1 MNLVKLEIERHRWDG
16 MQCGCDRS
24 AAHVATD
31 LLRLAQGGGEHGFD
45 VVETLDGHAYIPS
58 VLFEPSV
65 PAVSVVLA
73 ALADDISPDAR
84 EGFLEALLHLVAGEG
99 QSIKAEAEGRDL
111 ISECIDA
118 AKSGIWLLY
127 SEMFSGRS
135 VGAAGYAYEVLTLVD
150 EDEDRVRRAQAAA
163 AHFLPEDLRP
173 E

>member
-1 MNLVKLEIERHRWDG
+1 MNLVKLEIERHRWDE

-31 LLRLAQGGGEHGFD
+31 LLRLAQGGERGFD
-45 VVETLDGHAYIPS
+45 VETLDGHVYISS

-65 PAVSVVLA
+65 PTVSVALA

-84 EGFLEALLHLVAGEG
+84 QGFLEVLLYLVAGEG

-111 ISECIDA
+111 IDECIHA
-118 AKSGIWLLY
+118 ARSGIWLLY

-135 VGAAGYAYEVLTLVD
+135 VDAAGYAYDVLTQVD
-150 EDEDRVRRAQAAA
+150 DDDDRVRRAQAAA
-163 AHFLPEDLRP
+163 ADLLPWDLRP